1 MIAYV
6 TGAASGIGRA
16 IALELAEGG
25 YDIAL
30 MDLNQSGLATT
41 VVQINARQR
50 RAASFLTDVSHWES
64 VKAAVAAAEG
74 EVGLADVLVNC
85 AGILRMGTV
94 SAMSLEDWSATF
106 RVNVD
111 GVFHTCRAV
120 VAGMVERRRGRVVNI
135 ASWFGKIGKPHFG
148 AYCASKFAVIGL
160 TQSLA
165 LEVASSGVNVNCV
178 CPGTV
183 ANTEMRTVADVGA
196 RTLGQPT
203 AAERAATIPLGR
215 TADPEDIAKV
225 VHFLVSDAAK
235 YMTGQSVNVCG
246 GLWLS

>member
-6 TGAASGIGRA
+6 TGAANGIGRA
-16 IALELAEGG
+16 IALELADAG
-25 YDIAL
+25 YDIVV
-30 MDLNQSGLATT
+30 MDVDAEAAAETAVT
-41 VVQINARQR
+41 VSAKGSRSWTFRV
-50 RAASFLTDVSHWES
+50 DVSKWES
-64 VKAAVAAAEG
+64 VHSAIAVAAK
-74 EVGLADVLVNC
+74 EVGKPDVLVNS

-94 SAMSLEDWSATF
+94 AGMSLEDWSITF

-120 VAGMVERRRGRVVNI
+120 VPDMVARRAGRIINV
-135 ASWFGKIGKPHFG
+135 ASWFGKVGKPHFS

-165 LEVASSGVNVNCV
+165 MEVAPAGVNVNAV

-183 ANTEMRTVADVGA
+183 VNTEMRKVADAGA
-196 RTLGQPT
+196 RKLGQPT
-203 AAERAATIPLGR
+203 AQEREGTIPLGR
-215 TADPEDIAKV
+215 AAQPEDIARV
-225 VHFLVSDAAK
+225 VRFLASDAAK